1 MYKWIVDQKWIGG
14 KKLGWPAIQILSYNS
29 LLVYN
34 SLSAAIHLYMNL
46 ALVMMMLRVI
56 FFSDQPLDE
65 HDSCVLYW
73 IVCVFFYNAAHSSLA
88 MPTKF
93 FFLWKKTVQNF
104 CMATFKNVETFITHC
119 PPICSKFAMLLGS
132 AKTKHTHIHNIYF
145 FSLQIIMITFWKCKD
160 SSKIFTP
167 CKLQYYALYYNLER
181 HFERIKRKENFNL

>member
-1 MYKWIVDQKWIGG
+1 MNWREKIG
-14 KKLGWPAIQILSYNS
+14 LACHPNFILQFTFGLQFTFSCNS
-29 LLVYN
+29 LVHEPG
-34 SLSAAIHLYMNL
+34 LSDDDVASY
-46 ALVMMMLRVI
+46 

-181 HFERIKRKENFNL
+181 HFERIKRKENF